1 MADLIVARIARALG
15 VPDLAE
21 RLAAL
26 PGSDLQSL
34 LLAVIRARAAAVTP
48 AQLAAAATRGGTVAP
63 SSVDARRFHALDG
76 AAYAA
81 APDFEAVELAPVA
94 PLGTDTRLGG
104 ISANNVLATVRASQ
118 LLADPTTA
126 LALEAARRRRAPA
139 NRAIDHRLCAAAR
152 VIRLQPLPP
161 GEPDFTP
168 HFRLFS
174 MITAG
179 RDTGSFSFEARALR
193 EQLAVY
199 LRLVDALPA
208 LGIDVRAIEIAISDT
223 DAMRAQ
229 LAAAGVP
236 ADELAGLI
244 HGYDADAGAPTLA
257 ARGLR
262 LPRALDP
269 DRDLA
274 AAAASPDPAIAG
286 AARAAR
292 RRLAA
297 ADRDVI
303 APLARDFPRARF
315 RLDGARLA
323 GLGYYAGLTIQL
335 WLETADGAS
344 LPVGDGGFTTWT
356 RDLLNDRK
364 ERLLTSGLGVELL
377 LKRYVR
383 R

>member
-1 MADLIVARIARALG
+1 MADPIVHRIARALG
-15 VPDLAE
+15 APDVVE

-48 AQLAAAATRGGTVAP
+48 AQLAAAATRAGVVAP
-63 SSVDARRFHALDG
+63 SAVDARRFHAVDG
-76 AAYAA
+76 AAFAA

-104 ISANNVLATVRASQ
+104 ISANNVLATVRGTQ
-118 LLADPTTA
+118 LIADPTTA
-126 LALEAARRRRAPA
+126 LALEVARRRRSHRD
-139 NRAIDHRLCAAAR
+139 RAADLKLCASAR

-161 GEPDFTP
+161 GEPHFTP
-168 HFRLFS
+168 HFRVFS
-174 MITAG
+174 LVTAG
-179 RDTGSFSFEARALR
+179 RDAGNFAFEARALR
-193 EQLAVY
+193 EQLAVH

-208 LGIDVRAIEIAISDT
+208 VGVDVRAIEIAISDT

-236 ADELAGLI
+236 ADELAGLV
-244 HGYDADAGAPTLA
+244 HGYNADGGVPTLA
-257 ARGLR
+257 ARGLQ

-274 AAAASPDPAIAG
+274 AAAASPDPAIAA
-286 AARAAR
+286 AARTAR

-297 ADRDVI
+297 AAHDVI

-323 GLGYYAGLTIQL
+323 GLGYYAGLTLQL

-356 RDLLNDRK
+356 RDLLGDRK

-377 LKRYVR
+377 LKRYAR
-383 R
+383 